1 MPYGVI
7 EWLRMCL
14 KEFRSRSR
22 SRKTSKRAY
31 SDSLHDDQA
40 QGALIRNVGRKSRR
54 YAVVLLV
61 ARSGQHSLDRL
72 QFARGNSDDDGR
84 VSFVRR
90 EVNQF
95 VELQIQAVRRDSSLT
110 ISDLWDYS
118 MRAEKIR
125 ILYQELDERFEEDMQ
140 RCRRVEDPK
149 QE

>member
-1 MPYGVI
+1 
-7 EWLRMCL
+7 
-14 KEFRSRSR
+14 
-22 SRKTSKRAY
+22 
-31 SDSLHDDQA
+31 
-40 QGALIRNVGRKSRR
+40 
-54 YAVVLLV
+54 VVLLV

-110 ISDLWDYS
+110 ISDLRDYS